1 MSKLEDLIR
10 YGMYGTK
17 RALFITP
24 MMYTSEIISGLDSSQ
39 SLKARMISLGVNFF
53 VAMPYNNWFK
63 PKIYE
68 MMGISEESPEYKK
81 DVVSLVNTNVS
92 GEQNKQT
99 LIKRVGILV
108 SKMLSVVIAI
118 IESLIGRG
126 EIITVLAVK
135 S

>member
-81 DVVSLVNTNVS
+81 DVAN
-92 GEQNKQT
+92 
-99 LIKRVGILV
+99 RVAFVAHQLPLYTGIL
-108 SKMLSVVIAI
+108 
-118 IESLIGRG
+118 G
-126 EIITVLAVK
+126 EPCERTLCGL
-135 S
+135 